1 MKNLINE
8 KIRYY
13 IRLISYGVDDRDLF
27 SNLQGYLNALLD
39 TNKITYNQYNRYR
52 KYINHKFI

>member
-39 TNKITYNQYNRYR
+39 TNKITYNQ
-52 KYINHKFI
+52 